1 MILETTRLRLRPMA
15 ETDLDALAAIASDP
29 QVMAGV
35 GDGRT
40 LSRSA
45 TALWI
50 ANAAASLR
58 LSQVG
63 SRGVELKADGKLIG
77 WVGLIPTPNPNRL
90 EIIYGLARA
99 HWGQGYAT

>member
-1 MILETTRLRLRPMA
+1 MILETARLRLRPMA

-50 ANAAASLR
+50 ANAAALGEVDATIDPENAASRRVLGKLGFRDVAMEEDENGLPTLR
-58 LSQVG
+58 L
-63 SRGVELKADGKLIG
+63 RRPAEL
-77 WVGLIPTPNPNRL
+77 
-90 EIIYGLARA
+90 
-99 HWGQGYAT
+99 